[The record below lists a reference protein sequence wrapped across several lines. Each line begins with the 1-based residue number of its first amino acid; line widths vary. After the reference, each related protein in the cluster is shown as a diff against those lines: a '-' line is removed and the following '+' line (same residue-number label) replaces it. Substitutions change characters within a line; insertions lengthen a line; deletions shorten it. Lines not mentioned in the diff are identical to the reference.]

1 MSKRMKYDFER
12 LDKYCKENNV
22 ILLDDYSSCKLT
34 KDTYIKSKCAYENCS
49 NDVNKNFRELE
60 NAGSYCKTC
69 IKLKSTEVRKK
80 TCLEKYGVENVTK
93 KDDYKSK
100 FISPKYNYDT
110 LKEFCDKNGIELLND
125 YKNVKL
131 SAHYYVEGKCQND
144 ECENTFNK
152 KMHKLINTT
161 GMCNQCIFE
170 KAKEVRKNTNLK
182 NIGCESYFQNED
194 IIKMN
199 RIKIKKTMIEKYG
212 VEHPIKNPLIKSKI
226 ENTCLKKYGHKYGIY
241 NQEVQNKIRQTTY
254 NKYGVKYASQNKE
267 IKEKIIET
275 SYKNWGVKHPMQN
288 PEIFEKSCKNCY
300 KSKIYKLPS
309 GKILKCQGYEPFA
322 LNDLINSCINENDII
337 NERTKV
343 PEIWFFD
350 KNNIEHRY
358 YVDIYIPSQNKCIE
372 VKSIYTYKKEEQN
385 NILKQEAA
393 KKLGYDFEFWI
404 YDRKGNKICY
414 E

>member
-1 MSKRMKYDFER
+1 MTKRMKYDFES

-22 ILLDDYSSCKLT
+22 ILLEDYSSCKLT
-34 KDTYIKSKCAYENCS
+34 KDTYIKSKCSYENCL

-69 IKLKSTEVRKK
+69 IKSKANEVRKQ

-110 LKEFCDKNGIELLND
+110 LKEFCDKNGIELLNE

-131 SAHYYVEGKCQND
+131 NAHYYVEGKCQND

-194 IIKMN
+194 IKQ
-199 RIKIKKTMIEKYG
+199 KIKETNKIRYGVEYVIQNQEIKNKIKDTVLNKYGVEHISYSKEIQNKITQTNIEKYG
-212 VEHPIKNPLIKSKI
+212 VEHLMKKPEYLDNI
-226 ENTCLKKYGHKYGIY
+226 LKK
-241 NQEVQNKIRQTTY
+241 
-254 NKYGVKYASQNKE
+254 
-267 IKEKIIET
+267 
-275 SYKNWGVKHPMQN
+275 SYKFKD
-288 PEIFEKSCKNCY
+288 Y
-300 KSKIYKLPS
+300 TLPS
-309 GKILKCQGYEPFA
+309 GNIIQIQGYEHFA
-322 LNDLINSCINENDII
+322 LDELIINNKIDELDII
-337 NERTKV
+337 TGIQNV
-343 PEIWFFD
+343 PKITYAD
-350 KNNIEHRY
+350 NKNIARDHY
-358 YVDIYIPSQNKCIE
+358 GDIFIPKQNRIIE
-372 VKSIYTYKKEEQN
+372 VKSTWTFRKPDVL
-385 NILKQEAA
+385 LKQKAGKE
-393 KKLGYDFEFWI
+393 LGYNYEIWV
-404 YDRKGNKICY
+404 YDKKGNKTIQ
-414 E
+414 